1 MTGQKRTPLF
11 DCYKDMARIVDFA
24 GWDMPVQFEGII
36 QEHHSVRNKAGLFDV
51 SHMGELEITGSE
63 AELFLNTILTN
74 DIKKLSDNKVQYTLL
89 LNENAGII
97 DDILVYKYSKD
108 KYWIIANASN
118 KDKDLSWIKRQAKDF
133 AVSVKDISSS
143 IALLALQGPTASEIL
158 ASIGCDT
165 TTIKFFSFD
174 SSLYINNKQCMVSR
188 TGYTGEDGFEIYVN
202 AGDAA
207 GLWDFLLDKGKEY
220 GLVPAGLGC
229 RDTLRFEASLPLYGQ
244 ELSEDTN
251 PLEVGLTSFVALNKD
266 NFIGKEALVKI
277 KDKGIKRK
285 LVGLEM
291 IDRGIARTG
300 YEVYYEG
307 EKIGFVTSGNHSPS
321 LSKSLAMALID
332 IKHSNLDSNVEVLI
346 RKKMHKAKIV
356 EMPFYKKKYKR

>member
-11 DCYKDMARIVDFA
+11 DCYKDRARIVDFA

-165 TTIKFFSFD
+165 TTIKF
-174 SSLYINNKQCMVSR
+174 L
-188 TGYTGEDGFEIYVN
+188 
-202 AGDAA
+202 
-207 GLWDFLLDKGKEY
+207 
-220 GLVPAGLGC
+220 
-229 RDTLRFEASLPLYGQ
+229 
-244 ELSEDTN
+244 
-251 PLEVGLTSFVALNKD
+251 
-266 NFIGKEALVKI
+266 
-277 KDKGIKRK
+277 
-285 LVGLEM
+285 
-291 IDRGIARTG
+291 
-300 YEVYYEG
+300 
-307 EKIGFVTSGNHSPS
+307 
-321 LSKSLAMALID
+321 ALIV
-332 IKHSNLDSNVEVLI
+332 HCT
-346 RKKMHKAKIV
+346 
-356 EMPFYKKKYKR
+356 